1 MNKTK
6 SKKILYGFLALGLI
20 FLSFPSV
27 VHAWG
32 HRREVTYRDLTHW
45 TLNNPRVIYGLTSN
59 WDILPIYA
67 VIPTITSPD
76 QYTGYIREKVLDDGS
91 AELTVIILAKRCSIT
106 VFGVQADGIW
116 EVILED
122 TKYYCMYKVQFIL
135 PHPGDEI
142 PDFMNDIVFGEMGEW
157 LSTFCIGFGSGTF
170 TDCAST
176 FGFTPGETGVVYLH
190 QEGYLTPEGEEIWP
204 YETIELYEIG

>member
-1 MNKTK
+1 
-6 SKKILYGFLALGLI
+6 
-20 FLSFPSV
+20 
-27 VHAWG
+27 
-32 HRREVTYRDLTHW
+32 
-45 TLNNPRVIYGLTSN
+45 VIYGLTTN

-91 AELTVIILAKRCSIT
+91 AELTVTVFAKRCSIT

-116 EVILED
+116 KVLLED

-142 PDFMNDIVFGEMGEW
+142 PHFMDDIVYGEMGEW

-170 TDCAST
+170 TDLART

-190 QEGYLTPEGEEIWP
+190 QEGYVTPEGEEIWP